1 VRKEYRIIASAMD
14 DAPVEIPITDA
25 LDLHPF
31 RAGDVRDV
39 ALEYLTAAR
48 ERGFR
53 QVRLIHG
60 RGIGMQRANVQA
72 MLRKLDWVEDFWDD
86 ASLGAT
92 IVVLVLR
99 TQD

>member
-1 VRKEYRIIASAMD
+1 VDEG
-14 DAPVEIPITDA
+14 PVEIPITDA

-31 RAGDVRDV
+31 LPEEVRDV
-39 ALEYLTAAR
+39 AVEYLTEAR
-48 ERGFR
+48 ARGFR

-72 MLRKLDWVEDFWDD
+72 ILRRLDWVEDFWDE

-92 IVVLVLR
+92 VVVLKNVDTL
-99 TQD
+99 

>member
-1 VRKEYRIIASAMD
+1 MGEG
-14 DAPVEIPITDA
+14 PVEIPITDA

-31 RAGDVRDV
+31 RPDEVRSV
-39 ALEYLTAAR
+39 ALEYLTEAR
-48 ERGFR
+48 SRGLR

-72 MLRKLDWVEDFWDD
+72 MLRALDWVQDFWDE

-92 IVVLVLR
+92 VVVLR
-99 TQD
+99 P

>member
-1 VRKEYRIIASAMD
+1 MD
-14 DAPVEIPITDA
+14 EGPVEIPITDT

-31 RAGDVRDV
+31 RPEEIRDV
-39 ALEYLTAAR
+39 ALEYLTEAR
-48 ERGFR
+48 SRGFR

-72 MLRKLDWVEDFWDD
+72 LLRRLEWVEDFWDD

-92 IVVLVLR
+92 VVVLR
-99 TQD
+99 TED

>member
-1 VRKEYRIIASAMD
+1 MD
-14 DAPVEIPITDA
+14 DEPHEIPIEDA

-31 RAGDVRDV
+31 RPAEVRDV
-39 ALEYLTAAR
+39 ALEYLIEAR
-48 ERGFR
+48 KRGFR

-72 MLRKLDWVEDFWDD
+72 LLRSLEWVDDFWDD

-92 IVVLVLR
+92 VVVLAPGSSEFGVR
-99 TQD
+99 NASE

>member
-1 VRKEYRIIASAMD
+1 VEEG
-14 DAPVEIPITDA
+14 PVEIPITDA

-31 RAGDVRDV
+31 RPDEVRSA
-39 ALEYLTAAR
+39 ALEYLTVAR
-48 ERGFR
+48 SRGFR

-72 MLRKLDWVEDFWDD
+72 MLRKLEWVEDFWDD

-92 IVVLVLR
+92 VVTLKPLN
-99 TQD
+99 